1 MHKHF
6 SSNRKELTIIGKN
19 GGEIIKTYFIDQY
32 SFLVQDLWPAHL
44 QILLMN
50 LLKEL
55 IKCYIKIDIIIK
67 TVKRAELN
75 TKIVGVG
82 LNIQILQIS

>member
-1 MHKHF
+1 M
-6 SSNRKELTIIGKN
+6 
-19 GGEIIKTYFIDQY
+19 
-32 SFLVQDLWPAHL
+32 QDLWPPHL

-82 LNIQILQIS
+82 LNIQILHIS

>member
-1 MHKHF
+1 
-6 SSNRKELTIIGKN
+6 
-19 GGEIIKTYFIDQY
+19 
-32 SFLVQDLWPAHL
+32 
-44 QILLMN
+44 MN

-55 IKCYIKIDIIIK
+55 IKCYIKIDIIKK